1 MVGENTMSEESKADA
16 VGYKRP
22 PAAHQFRP
30 GQSGNPNRR
39 PKGARN
45 FKSELRE
52 ELNELV
58 TFRDGDRD
66 VEISKQRALIKR
78 LVATALAGDQRAAAA
93 LLGICTRM
101 FAADEETEEAPDDRE
116 IMDEFTKRNNQRRI
130 AARKP

>member
-1 MVGENTMSEESKADA
+1 MSEESKADA

-93 LLGICTRM
+93 LLGICMRM